1 MDLPIQWLERYGL
14 LHGKK
19 VSSVNATVCIVAC
32 LTHKFGL
39 CVKLLVTLTY
49 QGYIVYSSEGKH
61 ISKVMARVLH
71 LSAPH

>member
-1 MDLPIQWLERYGL
+1 MDLPIKWLERYGL

-19 VSSVNATVCIVAC
+19 VSSVDATVFIVAC

-49 QGYIVYSSEGKH
+49 QWLQGLQ
-61 ISKVMARVLH
+61 R
-71 LSAPH
+71 